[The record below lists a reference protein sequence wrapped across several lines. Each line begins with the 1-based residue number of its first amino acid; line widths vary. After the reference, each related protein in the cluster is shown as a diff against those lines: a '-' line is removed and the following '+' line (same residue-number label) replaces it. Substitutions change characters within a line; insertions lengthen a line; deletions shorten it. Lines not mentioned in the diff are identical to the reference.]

1 MAEKTTVTENSA
13 PEGDQRTARKLRT
26 LGIAYRVLLIL
37 GIVLFIATAFLA
49 IFTVRITVWYLGI
62 PAAIFLLGIILARME
77 YNLFRGS

>member
-13 PEGDQRTARKLRT
+13 PEGDQQPARKLRT

-62 PAAIFLLGIILARME
+62 PAVIFLLGIILARME
-77 YNLFRGS
+77 YNLFRSS